1 MKKHGVREFKGRPAS
16 LTCGASR
23 PRLILGG
30 LLFWWANRSLF
41 SFPKSLGSLKWSPD
55 EGNMPNLLWTAL
67 EAHLQSFGRR
77 NFVMWTLIWVNQNFI
92 SCISTSSWQ
101 WCTPIHHLR
110 YLYLVILFL
119 FQFNPVNID
128 SPKFVEIVSFKPYNY
143 ALWFMSC
150 HIKQ

>member
-1 MKKHGVREFKGRPAS
+1 
-16 LTCGASR
+16 
-23 PRLILGG
+23 
-30 LLFWWANRSLF
+30 
-41 SFPKSLGSLKWSPD
+41 
-55 EGNMPNLLWTAL
+55 MPNLLRTTQ
-67 EAHLQSFGRR
+67 EARLQSSRR
-77 NFVMWTLIWVNQNFI
+77 HNFVMWTPIWVTQNSISFI
-92 SCISTSSWQ
+92 SMSSSQ

-128 SPKFVEIVSFKPYNY
+128 SPKFVELVSFKPYNY